1 MGGAS
6 KLLMLLSTPFPL
18 IYPRPSALRLARH
31 SRVQLASLSSVAA
44 ASSSHRRLLP
54 SAPRPRCGFS
64 VRAAEE
70 VHTQAVAREGYGESL
85 ASPPNSRAG
94 HPWPEWSKLVD
105 YLVAR
110 GYYERRDS
118 VAAGDV
124 DDSFLDHKGLSEEF
138 VKAAEACLAFA
149 RDRPDLL
156 RLLPKKDLKVIVE
169 NGSPLLFRNGAN
181 STRRL
186 QSFLSGDG
194 ANVLEPAMAQTVD
207 VMRYLLSYACNH
219 PITLDENYLKARE
232 LIEASV
238 RNLLVELVNVSSAG
252 RESSSTESPRQERLR
267 HEQFSRPL
275 SQNIEMKRGDWIC
288 PTCSFMNFA
297 RNMRCLECNGARPKR
312 VLTGGEWECPQCD
325 FFNYGRNMS
334 CLRCDCKRPGGTS
347 VSTAE
352 PRAGLGYG
360 RNSNVEQILNRSS
373 TDKSEIERKLAV
385 NDEKAERWFGKVSQ
399 LDDSSD
405 LSSAIADE
413 DFPEIMPMRKGV
425 NRFVVSTRKTPL
437 ERRLANAQQRGNLG
451 NSGPLEGNESQ
462 PGGLSGMGSDKT
474 SDSSISKTLDR
485 ILGRSTSPGT
495 NHQSDA
501 GEINTGAGSRFN
513 SSELRQSMA
522 NRRRDP
528 DHVPFVPLPADM
540 FSKSQNSNNDVQQF
554 PDKEDSTSMKTG
566 QLSESVTKSP
576 GSPAGSK
583 NDNESSDAS
592 ERWSKRVAE
601 LNNVTDLS
609 SAVSD
614 DDFPEIMPMRKGEN
628 RFVISKKKDRSLTS
642 PQYKR
647 RIALEQANNSNFVPF
662 VPFPPDYFAKKD
674 KQPEDSQTVESTS
687 EGAAPPEKGQI
698 VPEKLEEAE
707 TRVSNFGSAGNTSQ
721 WPDSQPNNE
730 SHSTDLSGKTY
741 NESKVDAGYGGAT
754 ATSAQ
759 LPNNTW
765 NNSKEGGNSEYTQK
779 SAFDGASSTA
789 SSLQK
794 SEYSPTS
801 RESWNQGFSGKSLE
815 GSAVKEPDP
824 LDMSEE
830 AKAERWFRR
839 VAQIKDISELSNIPD
854 EDFPEIMPMRKGVNR
869 FVVSKRK
876 TPLER
881 RLTSPQYRRNLPIVS
896 SEPEKDAN

>member
-1 MGGAS
+1 M
-6 KLLMLLSTPFPL
+6 
-18 IYPRPSALRLARH
+18 
-31 SRVQLASLSSVAA
+31 V
-44 ASSSHRRLLP
+44 
-54 SAPRPRCGFS
+54 
-64 VRAAEE
+64 
-70 VHTQAVAREGYGESL
+70 
-85 ASPPNSRAG
+85 
-94 HPWPEWSKLVD
+94 
-105 YLVAR
+105 
-110 GYYERRDS
+110 
-118 VAAGDV
+118 
-124 DDSFLDHKGLSEEF
+124 
-138 VKAAEACLAFA
+138 
-149 RDRPDLL
+149 

-169 NGSPLLFRNGAN
+169 NGSPFLFRNGAN

-186 QSFLSGDG
+186 RSFLSGDG
-194 ANVLEPAMAQTVD
+194 ANVLEPAMPQMVD

-219 PITLDENYLKARE
+219 PVTIDENYLKDRE

-238 RNLLVELVNVSSAG
+238 RNLLVELVNVSLAG
-252 RESSSTESPRQERLR
+252 QEPSSTESPRQAPLR

-275 SQNIEMKRGDWIC
+275 GQNIEMKRGDWIC

-297 RNMRCLECNGARPKR
+297 RNMRCLECNGARPRR

-347 VSTAE
+347 VSTAD
-352 PRAGLGYG
+352 PGAGLGYG

-373 TDKSEIERKLAV
+373 TDKSEIERKLAA
-385 NDEKAERWFGKVSQ
+385 NDEKAERWFSKVSQ

-405 LSSAIADE
+405 LSGAIADE

-437 ERRLANAQQRGNLG
+437 ERRLANAQHRGNLG
-451 NSGPLEGNESQ
+451 NSGSLEGNESQ
-462 PGGLSGMGSDKT
+462 PGGVSGMGSDKT

-485 ILGRSTSPGT
+485 ILGRSTSRGT

-501 GEINTGAGSRFN
+501 GDVNTGAGSRFN
-513 SSELRQSMA
+513 SSELRQNMA
-522 NRRRDP
+522 NQRRDP
-528 DHVPFVPLPADM
+528 GYVPFVPLPADM

-554 PDKEDSTSMKTG
+554 PDMEDSTSTEAR
-566 QLSESVTKSP
+566 LNESVTKRS
-576 GSPAGSK
+576 GSPADSK
-583 NDNESSDAS
+583 NDNESFDAS

-647 RIALEQANNSNFVPF
+647 RIALEQANNSKFVPF

-674 KQPEDSQTVESTS
+674 KQPEASQTVESTS
-687 EGAAPPEKGQI
+687 EGAAPPENVQI
-698 VPEKLEEAE
+698 APEKSEEAK
-707 TRVSNFGSAGNTSQ
+707 TKVSNFGSAGDTSQ

-730 SHSTDLSGKTY
+730 SHGTDLTGKTY
-741 NESKVDAGYGGAT
+741 NESKADAGYGGAT

-759 LPNNTW
+759 LPNNSW
-765 NNSKEGGNSEYTQK
+765 NNSKEVRNSEYTQK
-779 SAFDGASSTA
+779 SAFDGRSSTV
-789 SSLQK
+789 SSVQK
-794 SEYSPTS
+794 SEYSPNS
-801 RESWNQGFSGKSLE
+801 RESWKQGFSGKSLE

-881 RLTSPQYRRNLPIVS
+881 RTELCRFSGAKIYPGKGIRFVRSDSQVFLFANSKCKRYFHNRLKPAKLTWTAMYRKQHKKDLHAEIIKKRRRTTKKPYSRSIVGTTL
-896 SEPEKDAN
+896 EVIQKKRTEKPEVRDAAREAALREIKERIKKTKDEKKAKKAELMAKTQKIQTKGGSMAKAPKGPKLGGGGGKR

>member
-1 MGGAS
+1 M
-6 KLLMLLSTPFPL
+6 
-18 IYPRPSALRLARH
+18 
-31 SRVQLASLSSVAA
+31 
-44 ASSSHRRLLP
+44 
-54 SAPRPRCGFS
+54 
-64 VRAAEE
+64 
-70 VHTQAVAREGYGESL
+70 
-85 ASPPNSRAG
+85 
-94 HPWPEWSKLVD
+94 
-105 YLVAR
+105 AR
-110 GYYERRDS
+110 GYSDRRGS
-118 VAAGDV
+118 VAAGDD
-124 DDSFLDHKGLSEEF
+124 DDSFFDHKDLSEEF

-149 RDRPDLL
+149 RDQPDLL
-156 RLLPKKDLKVIVE
+156 RLLPKKDLEVIVE
-169 NGSPLLFRNGAN
+169 NGSPFLFRNGAN

-186 QSFLSGDG
+186 RSFLGGEGSD
-194 ANVLEPAMAQTVD
+194 VWESAMAQTVD

-219 PITLDENYLKARE
+219 SVALDENYLQARE
-232 LIEASV
+232 LIEASL
-238 RNLLVELVNVSSAG
+238 RNLLVEVVNLSTTG
-252 RESSSTESPRQERLR
+252 QKSSSSDSAPRQTPPR
-267 HEQFSRPL
+267 HDQFSRPL
-275 SQNIEMKRGDWIC
+275 GQNIEMKRGDWIC
-288 PTCSFMNFA
+288 PKCSFMNFA
-297 RNMRCLECNGARPKR
+297 RNVRCLECNESRPKR

-347 VSTAE
+347 VSTAA
-352 PRAGLGYG
+352 PGTGLGYG

-373 TDKSEIERKLAV
+373 TDKSEIERKLAA

-437 ERRLANAQQRGNLG
+437 ERRLANAQHRNNLG
-451 NSGPLEGNESQ
+451 NAGSLEGNESQ
-462 PGGLSGMGSDKT
+462 PGDLSGIGSDKA
-474 SDSSISKTLDR
+474 SESSISKSLDR
-485 ILGRSTSPGT
+485 ILGRSTPSPGT
-495 NHQSDA
+495 NHHSDA
-501 GEINTGAGSRFN
+501 GEINTGAGSKFKT
-513 SSELRQSMA
+513 SEFRQSMA
-522 NRRRDP
+522 NQRRDP
-528 DHVPFVPLPADM
+528 NYVPFVPLPADM
-540 FSKSQNSNNDVQQF
+540 FRKSQNSNNDVQQF

-566 QLSESVTKSP
+566 WLSESVTKSS
-576 GSPAGSK
+576 GSPADSK
-583 NDNESSDAS
+583 DDSESPDAS

-601 LNNVTDLS
+601 LTNVTDLS
-609 SAVSD
+609 GGVSD

-674 KQPEDSQTVESTS
+674 KQPEASLTVESTS
-687 EGAAPPEKGQI
+687 EDAASPEKVQV
-698 VPEKLEEAE
+698 VPEKPEEAK
-707 TRVSNFGSAGNTSQ
+707 TGASNSESAGNTSQ
-721 WPDSQPNNE
+721 WPDRQSNA
-730 SHSTDLSGKTY
+730 SHGTDLHGKTL
-741 NESKVDAGYGGAT
+741 NESKADAVHGGAP
-754 ATSAQ
+754 ATSSQ
-759 LPNNTW
+759 PPNTSW
-765 NNSKEGGNSEYTQK
+765 NSYKEGWNSEYSQK
-779 SAFDGASSTA
+779 SAYDGGSSSA
-789 SSLQK
+789 N
-794 SEYSPTS
+794 SPQQFVDS
-801 RESWNQGFSGKSLE
+801 QNARESWNQGISGKSLE

-896 SEPEKDAN
+896 SEPEKDAE